1 MALGEFDLIA
11 RYFAKIGAARSDVQV
26 GVGDDGAV
34 LVPPPGHD
42 LVAVVDTLVAGVH
55 FPQGSPASSI
65 GHRAVAVNLSDIAAM
80 GATPSWALLALSL
93 PSVDEDWLAQ
103 FAHGT
108 GELLTQHAVSLVG
121 GDTTT
126 GPLTITVQL
135 IGAVPRG
142 QALRRTGARPG
153 DAIVVSGTPGDAAA
167 GLAIEQ
173 RRMQCAAPHAAELR
187 QRFLYPTPRC
197 ALGVALR
204 GIASACIDLSDGLG
218 ADLGKLCAASGRG
231 GELELTTLPIS
242 AALAAAVD
250 RDRARQLALTGGDD
264 YELCFTVPPANFA
277 RLTQLAQRSATPLT
291 RIGSIVERPGVTLRD
306 GATVTQFSHRGFDHF
321 G

>member
-11 RYFAKIGAARSDVQV
+11 RYFAKLGAKRGDVEL

-55 FPQGSPASSI
+55 FPQDSPASSI

-80 GATPSWALLALSL
+80 GATPSWALLALTL
-93 PSVDEDWLAQ
+93 PTTDEAWLEQ
-103 FAHGT
+103 FAYGA
-108 GELLTQHAVSLVG
+108 GELLTLHDVALVG
-121 GDTTT
+121 GDTTA

-135 IGAVPRG
+135 IGIVPQGR
-142 QALRRTGARPG
+142 ALRRSGAQPG
-153 DAIVVSGTPGDAAA
+153 DAIIVSGTPGDAAA

-173 RRMQCAAPHAAELR
+173 QRLYCAAPHAETLR
-187 QRFLYPTPRC
+187 RRFLYPTPRC
-197 ALGVALR
+197 ELGVSLR
-204 GIASACIDLSDGLG
+204 GVASACIDVSDGLA
-218 ADLGKLCAASGRG
+218 ADLGKLCAASGCG
-231 GELELTTLPIS
+231 GELELPTLPIS
-242 AALAAAVD
+242 PALAAAVD
-250 RDRARQLALTGGDD
+250 RDHARQLALTGGDD
-264 YELCFTVPPANFA
+264 YELCFTVAPANFA
-277 RLTQLAQRSATPLT
+277 QLAQLAQRSATPLT
-291 RIGSIVERPGVTLRD
+291 RIGSITERPGVTLRD